1 MDIVTSGS
9 ANTDQLQLPLDV
21 FQHVLLLLGDTDIA
35 RLRLACWSFRQAVD
49 SQLRV
54 LKPLYLPP
62 STPAAFSSCETVQA
76 PILRYPAGS
85 LPETDAG
92 RSTAYDV
99 LRYFGWQAPIRNFGS
114 ILSTMQHAG
123 ELDLSGQLL
132 PAGCISQLAQ
142 HMTRLRSLNLDA
154 CRLTK
159 PDLVLLT
166 AFPAQ
171 TGAEGAGL
179 SRLSLASVQVQA
191 STLSTAP
198 AQAAGKRGSTATATA
213 AALAEGAAAAAA
225 AAAVASDS
233 DSAEEW
239 PPAGAKGLREAGQV
253 LDAIAANP
261 LTHLEIGNMKVRE
274 CAVVMAAG
282 CAYRA
287 CCA

>member
-1 MDIVTSGS
+1 MDNSTSGS

-21 FQHVLLLLGDTDIA
+21 FQHVLLLLDDTDIA
-35 RLRLACWSFRQAVD
+35 RMRLACWSFRQAVD

-54 LKPLYLPP
+54 LKPVYLPP
-62 STPAAFSSCETVQA
+62 STPAAFSSCETVQT

-92 RSTAYDV
+92 RYTPYDV
-99 LRYFGWQAPIRNFGS
+99 LRHFGWQAPIRNFDS
-114 ILSTMQHAG
+114 VLNTMQHAG
-123 ELDLSGQLL
+123 ELDLSGQQL
-132 PAGCISQLAQ
+132 PTGCISQLAQ

-154 CRLTK
+154 CRLAK
-159 PDLVLLT
+159 SDLVLLT

-171 TGAEGAGL
+171 SVAEGAGL
-179 SRLSLASVQVQA
+179 SHLSLASVQVQA
-191 STLSTAP
+191 SKISTHP

-213 AALAEGAAAAAA
+213 AALAEGAAAAATG
-225 AAAVASDS
+225 VASDS

-261 LTHLEIGNMKVRE
+261 LTHLEIGTDKV
-274 CAVVMAAG
+274 
-282 CAYRA
+282 
-287 CCA
+287 